1 MKTFFTNNRL
11 RDIVL
16 ALLLTVFLICFAVTF
31 TVFFK
36 PLYYFDID
44 YLHIDQLVG
53 MSKETLKANY
63 DSLIAYQSIF
73 YQGELILNDFVM
85 SETGRIH
92 FEEVK
97 RIFEVVQV
105 LMVVSGVASGVMIYQ
120 NAKQKEYRY
129 LKITPIFSIGIPA
142 ILGFLAALDF
152 DRAFVIFHQ
161 IFFNNNY
168 WIFDATTDPIIEALP
183 ETFFM
188 HCFMMIIAIV
198 IILSIILYLLYR
210 HFQKTI
216 LKSSDSI

>member
-44 YLHIDQLVG
+44 YLHIDQIVG
-53 MSKETLKANY
+53 MSKEMLKANY

-120 NAKQKEYRY
+120 NTKQKEYRY

-142 ILGFLAALDF
+142 IIGFLAALDF

-168 WIFDATTDPIIEALP
+168 WIFDATTDPIINALP

-198 IILSIILYLLYR
+198 IILSIIMYLLYR

-216 LKSSDSI
+216 LKSSE

>member
-73 YQGELILNDFVM
+73 YQGELVFSDFVM

-105 LMVVSGVASGVMIYQ
+105 LMVVSGIASAIMIVQ
-120 NAKQKEYRY
+120 NAKQREYRY

-142 ILGFLAALDF
+142 IIGFLAALDF

-216 LKSSDSI
+216 LKVQNEI

>member
-44 YLHIDQLVG
+44 YLHIDQIVG

-152 DRAFVIFHQ
+152 DKAFVVFHQ

-168 WIFDATTDPIIEALP
+168 WIFDASTDPIIEALP

-198 IILSIILYLLYR
+198 IILSIIIYLLYR

-216 LKSSDSI
+216 LKVQN